1 MGQRFVSYKHH
12 FLVAMPE
19 LNDPNFRQTVV
30 YLVEHH
36 PQGAMGLIINRPTE
50 ITLGQLFERVEAG
63 AVNPLVADAP
73 VFYGGPVATER
84 GFVLHR
90 PSGEWAGSMTLP
102 DEMALTSSR
111 DILPSLGDTNAVRD
125 FLVLLGHAGWGE
137 GQLESEIARND
148 WLTVPANPEIIFS
161 TPPEAR
167 YQAALAL
174 LGVRPGFLVGGAGHG

>member
-1 MGQRFVSYKHH
+1 MAHRFVSYKHH
-12 FLVAMPE
+12 FLIAMPE
-19 LNDPNFRQTVV
+19 LLDPNFRQSVV

-50 ITLGQLFERVEAG
+50 LLLGQLFERVEVANG
-63 AVNPLVADAP
+63 NPLIADTP
-73 VFYGGPVATER
+73 VFFGGPVATER

-90 PSGEWAGSMTLP
+90 PHGEWGGSLKLP
-102 DEMALTSSR
+102 DELALTSSR
-111 DILPSLGDTNAVRD
+111 DILPSLGDRNAVRD

-137 GQLESEIARND
+137 GQLESELAQNA
-148 WLTVPANPEIIFS
+148 WLTVPADPEIIFA

-167 YQAALAL
+167 YEAALAL